1 MTFPPPPTTVVLKP
15 AGGVLCSSAMS
26 AAVTIN
32 LVEQMNHPCLCR
44 KPRLSLHAMRDR
56 QRHWHTNRSPL
67 ATANPTKASIAHRTA
82 STFPIVPNLPR
93 LRSIRLL

>member
-1 MTFPPPPTTVVLKP
+1 MTFPLPPTTVVLKP

-67 ATANPTKASIAHRTA
+67 ATANPTKASILTA
-82 STFPIVPNLPR
+82 LPA
-93 LRSIRLL
+93 LSP